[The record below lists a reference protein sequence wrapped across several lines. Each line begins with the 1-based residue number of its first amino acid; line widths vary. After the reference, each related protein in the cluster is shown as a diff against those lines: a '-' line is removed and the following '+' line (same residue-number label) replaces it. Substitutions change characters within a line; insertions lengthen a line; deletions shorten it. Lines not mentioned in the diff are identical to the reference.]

1 LSKVVVIRKSHE
13 LSLLALHQEFLGVGI
28 DTVSIS
34 INKLDSDDIVAL
46 SGISS
51 KDVVFLLS
59 TELPSLRLPEV
70 VGHANCRY
78 FYNEKPF
85 RYERIGDK
93 RYQQDAAAR
102 VAPQYAI
109 ETHAIGDVDGSRVVY
124 PVLAKPPDGTC
135 GRGVRLIETEA
146 DFQRARNSSLIVQ
159 PFIRNDG
166 DWRVVVID
174 GKAVSAIKRVG
185 QVGKVTNNIA
195 TGSYAIAERD
205 PAVLERVFEVAEA
218 AASALEFDYVG
229 IDVIRDL
236 DNGGFYFLEANER
249 ATFETSQLLTGVNI
263 ARILSRSILAR
274 M

>member
-1 LSKVVVIRKSHE
+1 MGQVVVIRKSHE
-13 LSLLALHQEFLGVGI
+13 LSLLALNQELRGVGAE
-28 DTVSIS
+28 TVAIS
-34 INKLDSDDIVAL
+34 INNLDSGDVAAL
-46 SGISS
+46 RRISL

-59 TELPSLRLPEV
+59 TELPSFRLPDL
-70 VGHANCRY
+70 VGHVNCRY
-78 FYNEKPF
+78 FVNAKPF
-85 RYERIGDK
+85 RCETIGDK
-93 RYQQDAAAR
+93 RYQQDAVAR

-109 ETHAIGDVDGSRVVY
+109 ETHSIGSVDGAKLQY
-124 PVLAKPPDGTC
+124 PVLVKPPDGTC
-135 GRGVRLIETEA
+135 GRGVRLLENVE
-146 DFQRARNSSLIVQ
+146 DFRCSRQSSLIVQ

-185 QVGKVTNNIA
+185 RIGQVTNNIA

-218 AASALEFDYVG
+218 AAAALEFDYVG

-236 DNGGFYFLEANER
+236 DDGGFYFLEANER
-249 ATFETSQLLTGVNI
+249 ATFETSQLLTGINI
-263 ARILSRSILAR
+263 AEILSRSILAR